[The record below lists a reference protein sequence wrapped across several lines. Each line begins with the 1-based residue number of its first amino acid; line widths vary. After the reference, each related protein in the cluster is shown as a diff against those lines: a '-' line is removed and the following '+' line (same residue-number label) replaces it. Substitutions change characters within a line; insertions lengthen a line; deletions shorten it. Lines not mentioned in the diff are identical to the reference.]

1 MAPHS
6 PPHFASSRYWD
17 TRFQTNPTA
26 FDWLQ
31 PASILDHHLTNAL
44 LDCPDQKPY
53 ILHIGCGTSLLS
65 YHLRAHV
72 KEPSQIH
79 NVDFSKEA
87 IDLGVRRER
96 EIFGGEE
103 GEGETSSVPVAEKSN
118 TDEHCSKS
126 HGESKNIVVS
136 SPSSFRSLPQE
147 TSEASQTERELYMRW
162 STADLL
168 SIPSLLAVCEPASY
182 DLIVEKSCSDAIACA
197 DDILISLPYPLL
209 STPPHPS
216 NTLPTPSPYLSP
228 SPSPSSSC
236 PPPQSALPTPIHPL
250 HILPLHLAL
259 LTKPGGRWI
268 VLSYSSSRFP
278 FLSPTSEDAIPVP
291 VLTSGFPD
299 PSQLW
304 TLERTESVE
313 APGQRLSG
321 EGGTVHS
328 PKMLHWIYVFVRTER
343 EVRVM

>member
-96 EIFGGEE
+96 EIFG
-103 GEGETSSVPVAEKSN
+103 
-118 TDEHCSKS
+118 
-126 HGESKNIVVS
+126 
-136 SPSSFRSLPQE
+136 E